1 MKIRTRFSIRAKGQS
16 LQGNFATEE
25 EAFASAKTLAQGS
38 KLEVAVV
45 RQDGDNNRLVRKVFP
60 VAA

>member
-1 MKIRTRFSIRAKGQS
+1 MKVRTRFSIRPKGQS
-16 LQGNFATEE
+16 LQGNYATEE

-38 KLEVAVV
+38 RIEVAVV

-60 VAA
+60 IAS